1 MFMNYDFHFHCLPI
15 SFVANSIPRRA
26 ALSSQ
31 KSFFVERPAVLHLSI
46 EKTRK
51 PKPTLLTNDEL
62 VDIWIWRKFCCGKI
76 RLITRSSKAGIRI
89 WE

>member
-15 SFVANSIPRRA
+15 SFVAKSIPRRA

-51 PKPTLLTNDEL
+51 PKPTLLDL
-62 VDIWIWRKFCCGKI
+62 PYHI
-76 RLITRSSKAGIRI
+76 KAYSV
-89 WE
+89 

>member
-1 MFMNYDFHFHCLPI
+1 MFMNYDFHFHCLHI

-51 PKPTLLTNDEL
+51 PKPIVPSGSEGY
-62 VDIWIWRKFCCGKI
+62 RKF
-76 RLITRSSKAGIRI
+76 
-89 WE
+89 

>member
-1 MFMNYDFHFHCLPI
+1 MFMNYDFHFHCLHI

-51 PKPTLLTNDEL
+51 PKPTLLGYGG
-62 VDIWIWRKFCCGKI
+62 VPG
-76 RLITRSSKAGIRI
+76 A
-89 WE
+89 

>member
-15 SFVANSIPRRA
+15 LFVANSIPRRA

-51 PKPTLLTNDEL
+51 PKPIVPQYGSCWRLL
-62 VDIWIWRKFCCGKI
+62 
-76 RLITRSSKAGIRI
+76 SSVKRGLSSEI
-89 WE
+89 